1 MSFSFFRV
9 NHANIRISGVPNIHL
24 TQKPLRK
31 RTFNP
36 GWRMDY
42 LTGWNIMCVLIFAYA
57 LFTFISHVLIFTYAA
72 FETLIYAAFET
83 LIYSKENTR
92 DILGVKKFLRRF
104 FSLNVPFWCTCSCLT
119 YFVPFSFT
127 QKLYAR
133 MNQPLLQH

>member
-1 MSFSFFRV
+1 M
-9 NHANIRISGVPNIHL
+9 G
-24 TQKPLRK
+24 
-31 RTFNP
+31 
-36 GWRMDY
+36 Y

-57 LFTFISHVLIFTYAA
+57 LFTFISHVLIFTYAP
-72 FETLIYAAFET
+72 FET

-104 FSLNVPFWCTCSCLT
+104 FGLNVPFWRTCSCLT

>member
-9 NHANIRISGVPNIHL
+9 NHANTRISGVPNIRL
-24 TQKPLRK
+24 TRKPLRK

-104 FSLNVPFWCTCSCLT
+104 FGLNVPFWCTCSCLT